1 MEKEKEEYDK
11 MIQIRLKE
19 MDKDKEITRLKKKKE
34 IDNNEEVLNQI
45 KQKKDKEII
54 RKREIIEEGRL
65 IRLDNDLFF
74 KKMEKI
80 KKDKINELESLNI
93 KSKYISDLK
102 RFKIEG

>member
-1 MEKEKEEYDK
+1 
-11 MIQIRLKE
+11 

-34 IDNNEEVLNQI
+34 IDNNEEVLYQI
-45 KQKKDKEII
+45 KQKKDKDII

-80 KKDKINELESLNI
+80 KKIRVMS
-93 KSKYISDLK
+93 
-102 RFKIEG
+102 

>member
-19 MDKDKEITRLKKKKE
+19 MDKDKEIKRLKKKKE
-34 IDNNEEVLNQI
+34 IDNNEEVLYQI
-45 KQKKDKEII
+45 KQKKDKDII

>member
-45 KQKKDKEII
+45 KQKKDKDII

>member
-19 MDKDKEITRLKKKKE
+19 MDKDKEIKRLKKKKE
-34 IDNNEEVLNQI
+34 IDNNEEVLYQI
-45 KQKKDKEII
+45 QQKKDKEII

-93 KSKYISDLK
+93 NSKYISDLK

>member
-102 RFKIEG
+102 RFKIED

>member
-19 MDKDKEITRLKKKKE
+19 MDKDKEIKRLKKKKE
-34 IDNNEEVLNQI
+34 IDNNEEVLYQI
-45 KQKKDKEII
+45 QQKKDKEII

-93 KSKYISDLK
+93 KSKYRSDLK

>member
-1 MEKEKEEYDK
+1 ME
-11 MIQIRLKE
+11 
-19 MDKDKEITRLKKKKE
+19 KDKEITRLKKRKE

-45 KQKKDKEII
+45 QQKKDKEII

-102 RFKIEG
+102 GFKIEG

>member
-1 MEKEKEEYDK
+1 ME
-11 MIQIRLKE
+11 
-19 MDKDKEITRLKKKKE
+19 KDKEITRLKKRKE

-45 KQKKDKEII
+45 QQKKDKEII

-80 KKDKINELESLNI
+80 KTDKINELESLNI
-93 KSKYISDLK
+93 KSKYLTDLE

>member
-1 MEKEKEEYDK
+1 

-19 MDKDKEITRLKKKKE
+19 MEKDKEITRLKKRKE

-45 KQKKDKEII
+45 QQKKDKEII

-80 KKDKINELESLNI
+80 KTDKINELESLNI
-93 KSKYISDLK
+93 KSKYLTDLK

>member
-1 MEKEKEEYDK
+1 MEKEKKEYNK

-34 IDNNEEVLNQI
+34 IDNNEEVLYQI
-45 KQKKDKEII
+45 KQKKDKDII

-80 KKDKINELESLNI
+80 KKIRVMS
-93 KSKYISDLK
+93 
-102 RFKIEG
+102 

>member
-1 MEKEKEEYDK
+1 MEKEKKEYNK

-34 IDNNEEVLNQI
+34 IDNNEEVLYQI

-93 KSKYISDLK
+93 KSKYISDSK

>member
-1 MEKEKEEYDK
+1 

-19 MDKDKEITRLKKKKE
+19 MEKDKEITRLKKRKE

-45 KQKKDKEII
+45 QQKKDKEII

-93 KSKYISDLK
+93 KSKYLTDLK

>member
-19 MDKDKEITRLKKKKE
+19 MDKDKEIKRLKKKKE
-34 IDNNEEVLNQI
+34 IDNNEEVLYQI
-45 KQKKDKEII
+45 QQKKDKEII

>member
-1 MEKEKEEYDK
+1 MEKN
-11 MIQIRLKE
+11 
-19 MDKDKEITRLKKKKE
+19 KEITRLKKRKE

-45 KQKKDKEII
+45 QQKKDKEII

-80 KKDKINELESLNI
+80 KTDKINELESLNI
-93 KSKYISDLK
+93 KSKYLTDLK
-102 RFKIEG
+102 RFKIGG

>member
-1 MEKEKEEYDK
+1 ME
-11 MIQIRLKE
+11 
-19 MDKDKEITRLKKKKE
+19 KDKEITRLKKRKE

-45 KQKKDKEII
+45 QQKKDKEII

-80 KKDKINELESLNI
+80 KTDKINELESLNI
-93 KSKYISDLK
+93 KSKYLTDLK